1 MAQSP
6 EYQSCISF
14 ATSQI
19 WKDDFLLEFGKISTS
34 IPQVRYDGKE
44 KWRCQSCL
52 TLCDPIGYSPLGS
65 SVHGILQART
75 LEEVATHFSRGSSTP
90 RQGAQVSWLQAGSLL
105 SEPPRE
111 PNKREHFPL
120 FQFHSTRTQE
130 FFSQHQPQTRKGL
143 LCAGGLPR
151 EQDPRPQLQWRSTP
165 GSQPFCQA
173 GSRFKKETERRVW
186 LQVWEVKQLLPGLQ
200 GGQASSHWEMHVHVD
215 YEVGQCLANE
225 AVTPTK

>member
-34 IPQVRYDGKE
+34 IPQIRYYGKE
-44 KWRCQSCL
+44 KWRCYSCL
-52 TLCDPIGYSPLGS
+52 TLSDPMGYSPLGS

-90 RQGAQVSWLQAGSLL
+90 RQGAWVSWLQAGSLL
-105 SEPPRE
+105 SEPPGE
-111 PNKREHFPL
+111 PNKRERFPL

-130 FFSQHQPQTRKGL
+130 FLSQHQPQTRKGL
-143 LCAGGLPR
+143 LCAGCYV
-151 EQDPRPQLQWRSTP
+151 QV
-165 GSQPFCQA
+165 GSQ
-173 GSRFKKETERRVW
+173 ERRTPDHSCSGGAPQAANPSVR
-186 LQVWEVKQLLPGLQ
+186 QVQRSKKRQREEFVSKSGKLSNSFQDCRVAR
-200 GGQASSHWEMHVHVD
+200 QAVIGRCMSTWIMKWGS
-215 YEVGQCLANE
+215 A
-225 AVTPTK
+225 